1 MGQVAASA
9 GIAATAWLLATSAHG
24 AGNPPQPPPTPD
36 LPYEVVDGLAIHAG
50 DIVLGPAEAFERS
63 GPTRAG
69 PLRGLTPREL
79 ALPQHGATLWPH
91 GVVPYVIDEALP
103 AEAVENTLAAI
114 DEWNSRT
121 VISLV
126 PRTVEEDFI
135 RFVPAPAASACSSY
149 VGRFGGEQRLNST
162 VGGRPCTREAM
173 IHEIGH
179 AVGLS
184 HEHQRSDRDERLVI
198 HDSALHGRGAGQ
210 VAPSSLPDRPYDY
223 GSVMH
228 YNPPTFET
236 IPPGIE
242 IDDYGRLS
250 EGDIDGVARLYGHTP
265 TATVIATHPPGLEV
279 VVDGIA
285 TTAPARFEWEPG
297 TEHTLEVAARPQV
310 RPGSRYL
317 FARWNDGEP
326 RVRTVTASADRTWI
340 EAHFITQRAVTV
352 AASPAGWGEVL
363 ATPETDG
370 WVTLRAPVRIEAR
383 TRPGTLV
390 SFWRW
395 NRWYPHGLAENPAP
409 LVAGTGPLD
418 VVGYFTF
425 PAAFR
430 IGSNAGPFT
439 LYLDGRWHRA
449 PTALLR
455 SQAPVAAR
463 VPETQR
469 IRYAGG
475 RYRFAGWSDGME
487 VPERTIDPS
496 RGGTLDVLL
505 ATEWPLE
512 VVRRPPHGGSVLA
525 DPPSPDWHYADGSET
540 TVTAVPSAGWEFAGW
555 SGDVA
560 GGATATALLD
570 RPLAADAW
578 FTRTRE
584 LRSGEPVAIA
594 SPAAHGYRFRAGT
607 AAELVLAF
615 TPAPGSAPAALCVRA
630 IHGPLEHAAQSW
642 DRLFSAGSIREQR
655 RSEADFVAEAAVP
668 GQAATITISRES
680 DPPLDPAALY
690 FVTLAHSRSGVAGTL
705 GLEASGTAVHP
716 PAGRAWPRAFTFV
729 ADVGTDPP
737 AQSFELTNEGGSAMR
752 WEASAEAAWL
762 AADPPQGAVP
772 PGGTAQVA
780 VRVTGVV
787 PADTH
792 EGTLALELS
801 GPAGAVAPL
810 ALPVTFVAVPPPDV
824 NGSGR
829 M

>member
-1 MGQVAASA
+1 MRKVAASA
-9 GIAATAWLLATSAHG
+9 GIAATAWLLAASAPG
-24 AGNPPQPPPTPD
+24 AGSPPQPPPTPD
-36 LPYEVVDGLAIHAG
+36 LPYRVVDGLAIHAG

-69 PLRGLTPREL
+69 SLRGLTPREL
-79 ALPQHGATLWPH
+79 ALPHHGARLWPD
-91 GVVPYVIDEALP
+91 GVVPYVLDEELP
-103 AEAVENTLAAI
+103 PGAVENTLAAI
-114 DEWNSRT
+114 EEWNTRT

-126 PRTVEEDFI
+126 PRTDEEDFV
-135 RFVPAPAASACSSY
+135 RFAPATVCSSA
-149 VGRFGGEQRLNST
+149 VGRSGGAQRVNST
-162 VGGRPCTREAM
+162 VGDRPCRRDSM

-179 AVGLS
+179 AIGLH
-184 HEHQRSDRDERLVI
+184 HEHQRADRDGRLAVRP
-198 HDSALHGRGAGQ
+198 DALHGPGGAL
-210 VAPSSLPDRPYDY
+210 VSAAWRPERPYDY
-223 GSVMH
+223 GSIMH
-228 YNPPTFET
+228 YNSPTFES

-242 IDDYGRLS
+242 LIRDGLS
-250 EGDIDGVARLYGHTP
+250 DGDIDGVARLYGHTP
-265 TATVIATHPPGLEV
+265 SATVIATHPPGLEV
-279 VVDGIA
+279 LVDGIA
-285 TTAPARFEWEPG
+285 TTAPARFDWEPG
-297 TEHTLEVAARPQV
+297 STHTLEVATRPQQGD
-310 RPGSRYL
+310 GSRYL

-363 ATPETDG
+363 ASPATDG
-370 WVTLRAPVRIEAR
+370 WATLRAPVRIEAR
-383 TRPGTLV
+383 TRPGSLV

-395 NRWYPHGLAENPAP
+395 NRWNPHGLAENPAP
-409 LVAGTGPLD
+409 VVTGTGPLD

-425 PAAFR
+425 PAPFR

-439 LYLDGRWHRA
+439 LYLDGQWHRA

-455 SQAPVAAR
+455 SQAPVTAR

-469 IRYAGG
+469 IRYEGG
-475 RYRFAGWSDGME
+475 RYRFAGWSDGVE
-487 VPERTIDPS
+487 TPERTIDPAA
-496 RGGTLDVLL
+496 GGSLDVLL
-505 ATEWPLE
+505 AAEWPLE
-512 VVRRPPHGGSVLA
+512 IVRRPPHGGTVTA
-525 DPPSPDWHYADGSET
+525 DPPAEDWHYADGMET
-540 TVTAVPSAGWEFAGW
+540 TVTATPAAGWEFAGW
-555 SGDVA
+555 SGDVS
-560 GGATATALLD
+560 GGSPATVQLD

-594 SPAAHGYRFRAGT
+594 SPSAHGYRFRAGT

-630 IHGPLEHAAQSW
+630 LHGPLEHAAQSW

-668 GQAATITISRES
+668 GQAVTITISRES
-680 DPPLDPAALY
+680 DPPLDPDALY

-705 GLEASGTAVHP
+705 GLAASGTAVHP

-762 AADPPQGAVP
+762 AADPPQGSIP
-772 PGGTAQVA
+772 PGASAQVA

-792 EGTLALELS
+792 EGTLALELG

-824 NGSGR
+824 NGSGE